1 MEQDKTIL
9 FIVNPIAGSLNKD
22 QLIIEVKKNIAKSGS
37 ECKIYITCGKDDAS
51 KISSLISEITPSRVI
66 VAGGDGTIKLT
77 AEILAEFDLPLGI
90 IPAGSANGLAFNLGL
105 TILPL
110 SRQIEIALGENF
122 KKIDI
127 LDINGEYCLH
137 MSDFGVNAELIK
149 NYHYS
154 GIRGKFGYILQ
165 SIPTLFKSKYP
176 FEFEIFTESASFKK
190 KGILLA
196 FANFRKYGTGANINP
211 QGKPD
216 DGIFEI
222 IVFKEFDIIEIFK
235 TLRNEEHLDPEFAE
249 IIQATHA
256 KVRCNIPVA
265 FQIDGE
271 YIGEKKE
278 IEVNIIPKKLKIAI
292 PDS

>member
-1 MEQDKTIL
+1 MEENKPIL
-9 FIVNPIAGSLNKD
+9 FIVNPIAGNLNKD
-22 QLIIEVKKNIAKSGS
+22 QLIIEVKKNIAKKGS
-37 ECKIYITCGKDDAS
+37 ECELYKTCGNEDAA
-51 KISSLISEITPSRVI
+51 KISYLISKITPSQVI
-66 VAGGDGTIKLT
+66 VAGGDGTMKMV
-77 AEILAEFDLPLGI
+77 AEILADFDLPLGI

-110 SRQIEIALGENF
+110 SRQIEIALGDNF
-122 KKIDI
+122 KKIDV

-176 FEFEIFTESASFKK
+176 IEFEIITENTSLKK

-196 FANFRKYGTGANINP
+196 FANFVKYGTGANINP
-211 QGKPD
+211 HGKSD
-216 DGIFEI
+216 DGVFEI
-222 IVFKEFDIIEIFK
+222 IVFKEFDILEILK
-235 TLRNEEHLDPEFAE
+235 TLRNEDDLDPEFAE
-249 IIQATHA
+249 IIPATQA

-271 YIGEKKE
+271 YIGERKE
-278 IEVNIIPKKLKIAI
+278 IEVKIIPKKLKIATPYI
-292 PDS
+292 

>member
-1 MEQDKTIL
+1 MEKNKPIL
-9 FIVNPIAGSLNKD
+9 FIVNPIAGNLNKE
-22 QLIIEVKKNIAKSGS
+22 QLIIEVKKNIAKAGS
-37 ECKIYITCGKDDAS
+37 ECEIYKTCGKEDNA
-51 KISSLISEITPSRVI
+51 KISSLISEISPSRVI

-77 AEILAEFDLPLGI
+77 AEILADFDLPLGI
-90 IPAGSANGLAFNLGL
+90 IPAGSANGLGFNLGL

-110 SRQIEIALGENF
+110 SRQIEIALGNNF
-122 KKIDI
+122 KKIDM

-154 GIRGKFGYILQ
+154 SIRGKFGYLLH
-165 SIPTLFKSKYP
+165 SIPTLIQSKYP
-176 FEFEIFTESASFKK
+176 FEFEITTENASFKK

-196 FANFRKYGTGANINP
+196 FANFGKYGTGANINP
-211 QGKPD
+211 HGKPD

-222 IVFKEFDIIEIFK
+222 IVFKEFDILEIFK

-271 YIGEKKE
+271 YIGEKEE
-278 IEVNIIPKKLKIAI
+278 IEVKIIPKKLKIAVS
-292 PDS
+292 DT